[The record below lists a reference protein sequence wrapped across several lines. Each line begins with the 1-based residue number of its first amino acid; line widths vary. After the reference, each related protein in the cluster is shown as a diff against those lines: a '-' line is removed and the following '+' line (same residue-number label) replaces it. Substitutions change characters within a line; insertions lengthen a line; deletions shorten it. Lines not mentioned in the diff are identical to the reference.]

1 MFVAPTPRLA
11 TLQGR
16 NQWMPGLVE
25 MLERVPVLRILAAAD
40 VAAGQAYAQLGP
52 GRPEREALF
61 TTVRAWSRRAKVA
74 VMLTIF
80 GHVRIAPYEAA
91 KLGGN
96 KIKLARLVPVARQ
109 L

>member
-1 MFVAPTPRLA
+1 
-11 TLQGR
+11 
-16 NQWMPGLVE
+16 MPGLVE
-25 MLERVPVLRILAAAD
+25 MLKRVPVLRILATAD

-61 TTVRAWSRRAKVA
+61 TTARAWCHRAKVA
-74 VMLTIF
+74 VMLAIF
-80 GHVRIAPYEAA
+80 GHVRIAPCRD

-96 KIKLARLVPVARQ
+96 EVKLARLVLGARQ

>member
-1 MFVAPTPRLA
+1 M
-11 TLQGR
+11 
-16 NQWMPGLVE
+16 E
-25 MLERVPVLRILAAAD
+25 MLERVPVLRILATAD

-61 TTVRAWSRRAKVA
+61 TTARAWSHRAKVA

-80 GHVRIAPYEAA
+80 GHVRIALCGD

-96 KIKLARLVPVARQ
+96 KIKLARLAPVARQ
-109 L
+109 M

>member
-1 MFVAPTPRLA
+1 
-11 TLQGR
+11 
-16 NQWMPGLVE
+16 MPGLVE
-25 MLERVPVLRILAAAD
+25 MLKRVPVLRILATAD

-61 TTVRAWSRRAKVA
+61 TTARARSHRAKVA
-74 VMLTIF
+74 VMLAMF
-80 GHVRIAPYEAA
+80 GHVRIAPCGG

-96 KIKLARLVPVARQ
+96 EIKLARLVPGARQ